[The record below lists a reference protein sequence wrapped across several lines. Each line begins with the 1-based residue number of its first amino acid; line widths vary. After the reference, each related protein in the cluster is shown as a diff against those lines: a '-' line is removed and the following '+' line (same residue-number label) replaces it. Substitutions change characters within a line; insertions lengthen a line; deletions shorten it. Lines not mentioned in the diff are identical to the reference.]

1 VLKDLEL
8 SGRLAADMDPQLL
21 QFLTEKVD
29 SFVKWDLLRFF
40 HENPHTT
47 DTAQNIA
54 RYAGRNPELV
64 RADLAALARAG
75 ILEESQLGDM
85 TVYSL
90 GSDPAMREM
99 VRQLVESARERQFRL
114 KVLYHI
120 VRGLEA

>member
-1 VLKDLEL
+1 MLKDLEL

-64 RADLAALARAG
+64 RADLAALALCVEDTLLALRG
-75 ILEESQLGDM
+75 EPLEEEDQPAPEIHPTQRARVEEYLQHALETHRQRLG
-85 TVYSL
+85 V
-90 GSDPAMREM
+90 
-99 VRQLVESARERQFRL
+99 
-114 KVLYHI
+114 
-120 VRGLEA
+120 